1 MKGKWL
7 VLCALMSSFFMSS
20 VWSFEVVLT
29 DPRFREC
36 VKALAQKEHW
46 KTTSDVTQINCNN
59 KKITSVEGIE
69 QFKNLAVLSLYK
81 NKIKQA
87 TISSLPL
94 LTSLNLA
101 RNELVHIQVSELPL
115 LENMYVFGN
124 KLTALALTNLTNLK
138 VIKANNNRLETLSF
152 KNNSSLEKIY
162 IFDNKLET
170 VDIYGLPKMKMMDC
184 RQNPMPDPLYEEMD
198 RMTAV
203 TFFHDG
209 NADDW

>member
-1 MKGKWL
+1 MKGVWL
-7 VLCALMSSFFMSS
+7 VLCVCMSSFYMSS
-20 VWSFEVVLT
+20 ALSFEVVLA
-29 DPRFREC
+29 DARFAEC
-36 VKALAQKEHW
+36 VKALAQKKHW
-46 KTTSDVTQINCNN
+46 KTVNDVTEINCNN
-59 KKITSVEGIE
+59 KKITSIEGIE

-81 NKIKQA
+81 NKIKKA

-101 RNELVHIQVSELPL
+101 RNELIHINVHELPL
-115 LENMYVFGN
+115 LETMYVFGN
-124 KLTALALTNLTNLK
+124 KLTALELTNLANLK
-138 VIKANNNRLETLSF
+138 VIKANSNLLETVTF
-152 KNNSSLEKIY
+152 KNTTNLEKIY

-170 VDIYGLPKMKMMDC
+170 VDIYGLPNMKMMDC

-198 RMTAV
+198 KMTAV